1 MQHIKSLR
9 SRKQR
14 EKKNTKKKGKSSS
27 YLRLLHLPR
36 LPGHQLG
43 LRRAPHLSLLPQ
55 LQSHL
60 RKQITAKVPI
70 RSKFRAQIS
79 AIFQVFAEFRFTLL
93 YLRHRT
99 SQCYQA
105 LRWNCENY
113 LGDESKTLEA
123 INECA
128 HRYTLLPEKSK
139 TKASPRGLFS
149 EALWFSLR
157 TRTLHPLSHVHF
169 WVYIYMHKTIHTSY
183 IYIYLIFIYTIL
195 YYLFMEEKTENK
207 AGKERGIFMRVKWK
221 RADSYLGLKG
231 PIIFI

>member
-128 HRYTLLPEKSK
+128 HRYTLQCLRNRRRKLALE
-139 TKASPRGLFS
+139 AYSPKPYDFHTEQERC
-149 EALWFSLR
+149 
-157 TRTLHPLSHVHF
+157 THSHTYIF
-169 WVYIYMHKTIHTSY
+169 EYIY
-183 IYIYLIFIYTIL
+183 
-195 YYLFMEEKTENK
+195 
-207 AGKERGIFMRVKWK
+207 A
-221 RADSYLGLKG
+221 
-231 PIIFI
+231 